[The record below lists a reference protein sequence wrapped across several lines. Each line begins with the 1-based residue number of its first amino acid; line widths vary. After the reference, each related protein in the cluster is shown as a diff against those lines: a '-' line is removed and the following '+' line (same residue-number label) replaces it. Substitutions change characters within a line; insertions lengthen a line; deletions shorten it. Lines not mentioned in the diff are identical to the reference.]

1 MNKIKNKTIE
11 LTEEEMKEKDLMGFY
26 DLLADKLGYTK
37 DKENIQ
43 YDCRKLWISE
53 PIQDHIFKHYY
64 SQQYSVHELGALW
77 LCCGPKTDKSLKGFT
92 AIVQEGFIKEG
103 LLCQQK

>member
-1 MNKIKNKTIE
+1 MNKTIE
-11 LTEEEMKEKDLMGFY
+11 FTEEEIKDKNLIGFY

-37 DKENIQ
+37 DVQ
-43 YDCRKLWISE
+43 YDCRKLWVSE

-64 SQQYSVHELGALW
+64 SQQCSVETLGALW
-77 LCCGPKTDKSLKGFT
+77 LCCGPKTNKSLKGLT
-92 AIVQEGFIKEG
+92 AIVQDEFIKEG